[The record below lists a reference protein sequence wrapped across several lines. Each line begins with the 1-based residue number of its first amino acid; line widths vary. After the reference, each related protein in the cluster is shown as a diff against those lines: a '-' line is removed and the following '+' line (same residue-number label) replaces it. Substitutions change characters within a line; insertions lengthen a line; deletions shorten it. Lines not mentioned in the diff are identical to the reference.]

1 MVRRRDG
8 GERMASIRREETIQ
22 VSAEQAWAKL
32 RNVGSPHLL
41 FAPVLID
48 GRIDGDIRT
57 VTFANGMVVRERI
70 VDLDEERRRV
80 AYTVID
86 GMFEHHSASMQIIP
100 DGDGC
105 RFVWISDFLP
115 NESMQLVAPL
125 VEAGS
130 RALVRNLESAP

>member
-1 MVRRRDG
+1 
-8 GERMASIRREETIQ
+8 MASIRREETIQ

-32 RNVGSPHLL
+32 RDVGSPHHL
-41 FAPVLID
+41 FAPVLVD

-57 VTFANGMVVRERI
+57 VTFADGMVVRERI
-70 VDLDEERRRV
+70 VDLDEEGRRV
-80 AYTVID
+80 AYAVID

-100 DGDGC
+100 DGAGRC

-130 RALVRNLESAP
+130 LALVRNLEGVP